1 MKIGLKEEILID
13 IEHSLNKL
21 HLNNNNILECIF
33 QIIMNEGAIIS
44 KEKLNK
50 IYKFIILKYIT
61 IIPQNQN
68 DETIFT
74 YNNENTDYI
83 IKYSFPILKEV
94 FNQLLKIKK
103 KIENRKALLFAEGS
117 EEGIILEKLIYLSLD
132 KNEICFEEKIN
143 IENSIEVNQL
153 FECSQLYIDPYDF
166 KQYKTK
172 ENIIELEEE
181 DIFKNLFQYGKNY
194 HIYLHNKIGKA
205 FDGGLLIGKNNRK
218 SFDLLIYQATKKKDT
233 RKRLTNNDICEC
245 KDMIKNNIEISFD
258 IKIDKVSFAY
268 IMEYENQDS
277 GLIEHCNSFE
287 NQLNYFFYSYEEDKF
302 VNKRG
307 KEIKIKQFLKDI
319 KPLQNY
325 IICMPK
331 NKGRDLEAIKDIID
345 NIPSDMELNENN
357 LLGKKTNREE
367 IKDFGNFM
375 ELYSKNEKKILTLT
389 SKEKNHDETLKAN
402 RIKFFSRYTDILDK
416 SKNKQ
421 ENKVSIRKKYK
432 NKRKNVDK
440 KVIKTH
446 FKTEK
451 KKEM

>member
-1 MKIGLKEEILID
+1 
-13 IEHSLNKL
+13 
-21 HLNNNNILECIF
+21 
-33 QIIMNEGAIIS
+33 
-44 KEKLNK
+44 
-50 IYKFIILKYIT
+50 
-61 IIPQNQN
+61 
-68 DETIFT
+68 
-74 YNNENTDYI
+74 
-83 IKYSFPILKEV
+83 
-94 FNQLLKIKK
+94 
-103 KIENRKALLFAEGS
+103 
-117 EEGIILEKLIYLSLD
+117 LD
-132 KNEICFEEKIN
+132 KNEKCFQEKIN
-143 IENSIEVNQL
+143 IENSIEVDQL

-166 KQYKTK
+166 KQYKAK
-172 ENIIELEEE
+172 ENIIELKED

-194 HIYLHNKIGKA
+194 HIYQHNKIGKA

-218 SFDLLIYQATKKKDT
+218 SFDLLIYQATKKKDP
-233 RKRLTNNDICEC
+233 RKRLTNYDICEC

-389 SKEKNHDETLKAN
+389 SKEKNHDKTLKAN

-421 ENKVSIRKKYK
+421 EDKVSIRKKYK

-451 KKEM
+451 KKEMYIIQNKLAN